1 MSDVIAVER
10 DGSLATVMLNKPEKL
25 NAMDLPMWK
34 GLADVFTELNADDS
48 VRCIVLTGA
57 GKAFAAGADIS
68 EFETVRKT
76 PEQARDYDEVMR
88 KALTAVRE
96 CRHPVVARI
105 EGACVGGG
113 LELAA
118 MADIRICNEA
128 ARFGVPINRI
138 SVVMA
143 YPEIQG
149 LMRLAGPAN
158 VLEILLEGK
167 VIGAADALRMGLVNR
182 VISNDMMDA
191 EMAETVKR
199 ITAGAPRVNAWH
211 KRFVRRLLDPAPIS
225 EDELAESYEFLNT
238 ADYAEGMAAFKGKRK
253 PAFKGE

>member
-1 MSDVIAVER
+1 MSNVISVER
-10 DGSLATVMLNKPEKL
+10 NGSLATVTLNKPEKL
-25 NAMDLPMWK
+25 NAMDLPMWQ
-34 GLADVFTELNADDS
+34 GLAEAFTELDGDDS

-68 EFETVRKT
+68 EFDTVRKT
-76 PEQARDYDEVMR
+76 PAQARDYDVTMR

-96 CRHPVVARI
+96 CRHPVIARI
-105 EGACVGGG
+105 VGACVGGG

-118 MADIRICNEA
+118 MADIRICNEG

-149 LMRLAGPAN
+149 LLRLAGPAN

-167 VIGAADALRMGLVNR
+167 VITAPDALRMGLVNR
-182 VISNDMMDA
+182 MIADDMMDA
-191 EMAETVKR
+191 EINETVKR

-211 KRFVRRLLDPAPIS
+211 KRFVRRLLDPAPITD
-225 EDELAESYEFLNT
+225 DELAECYEFLDT
-238 ADYAEGMAAFKGKRK
+238 ADYAEGLAAFKGKRK

>member
-1 MSDVIAVER
+1 MSNVIAVER
-10 DGSLATVMLNKPEKL
+10 DGSLATVILNKPEKL

-34 GLADVFTELNADDS
+34 GLAEAFTNLHTDDG
-48 VRCIVLTGA
+48 VRCVVLTGA

-68 EFETVRKT
+68 EFDTVRKT
-76 PEQARDYDEVMR
+76 PEQAREYDVVMR
-88 KALTAVRE
+88 KALNAVRD
-96 CRHPVVARI
+96 CRHPVIARI

-118 MADIRICNEA
+118 MADIRICNES

-149 LMRLAGPAN
+149 LLRLAGPAN

-182 VISNDMMDA
+182 VIADDMMDA
-191 EMAETVKR
+191 EINETVKR

-211 KRFVRRLLDPAPIS
+211 KRFVRRLLDPTPIS
-225 EDELAESYEFLNT
+225 PDELAECYEFLDT

-253 PAFKGE
+253 PAFKGD